1 MISIEHLRKEF
12 PNSTPLRDVNLKIN
26 KGEIISVIGPS
37 GTGKSTLLRCI
48 NRLEEPTS
56 GKVIVNGIDMSDK
69 NCNLSAVRQKMGM
82 VFQNF
87 NLFNH
92 MNVIENIMY
101 APQKLLGLDKKQ
113 AKARAE
119 KLLKIVGLTEKAL
132 NYPDELSGGQKQRIA
147 IARALAMEP
156 EILLF
161 DEPTSALDPTMVGEV
176 LAVIKRLAKEGM
188 TMIIVT
194 HEMLLAK
201 SVSTRVV
208 YLDDGI
214 IYEEGTPDEIFRHP
228 KKDLTRRFIGGLD
241 WIQKE
246 FTKETLDYLGLISE
260 IQAFAL
266 KKMFTPNMLF
276 KTEALIEEIYIQ
288 NLSSVLGDD
297 DKVNFSLEYSDEGS
311 VCDIAF
317 KWNGKKSPLFESDE
331 FKNTLEKLG
340 AKCIS
345 YEYLN
350 ESTNAFHVKIEE

>member
-1 MISIEHLRKEF
+1 MITIEHLRKEF
-12 PNSTPLRDVNLKIN
+12 PNSVPLRDVNLQIN
-26 KGEIISVIGPS
+26 DGDVISVIGPS
-37 GTGKSTLLRCI
+37 GAGKSTLLRCI

-56 GKVIVNGIDMSDK
+56 GKVIVNGTDMASK
-69 NCNLSAVRQKMGM
+69 ECNLSAVRQKMGM
-82 VFQNF
+82 VFQSF

-101 APQKLLGLDKKQ
+101 APKKLLKLSDEQ
-113 AKARAE
+113 AKKRAE
-119 KLLKIVGLTEKAL
+119 KLLKIVGLTEKAY

-194 HEMLLAK
+194 HEMMLAK

-208 YLDDGI
+208 YLDEGVV
-214 IYEEGTPDEIFRHP
+214 YEEGTPSEIFEHP
-228 KKDLTRRFIGGLD
+228 KKELTRRFIGGLD
-241 WIQKE
+241 FIQKE
-246 FTKETLDYLGLISE
+246 FTKENLDYLGLISE

-266 KKMFTPNMLF
+266 KKMFTPELLF
-276 KTEALIEEIYIQ
+276 KAESIIDEVYLQ
-288 NLSSVLGDD
+288 NIMPCLKET
-297 DKVNFSLEYSDEGS
+297 DKAVFSLEYSDKNS

-317 KWNGKKSPLFESDE
+317 KWDGEKAESLNSDV
-331 FKNTLEKLG
+331 LEKKLEGIG
-340 AKCIS
+340 ASCIKH
-345 YEYLN
+345 EYIN
-350 ESTNAFHVKIEE
+350 EKTNIFRVSVL